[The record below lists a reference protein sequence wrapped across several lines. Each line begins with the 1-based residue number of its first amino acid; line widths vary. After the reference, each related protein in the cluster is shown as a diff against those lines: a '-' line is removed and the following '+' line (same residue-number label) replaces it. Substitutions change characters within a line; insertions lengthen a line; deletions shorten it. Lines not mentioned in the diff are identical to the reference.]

1 MESVHSLGF
10 SSTLLK
16 KMQEDEKSSLTEES
30 RVSPSNSPSEI
41 DVYVENLSEDK
52 MNLYTRSQDRRAS
65 VLLQNSANKENLHLI
80 KYFSFLIKHHFHLEP
95 F

>member
-16 KMQEDEKSSLTEES
+16 KMQEDEKSSPTEET
-30 RVSPSNSPSEI
+30 RVSPSISPSEI

-65 VLLQNSANKENLHLI
+65 VLLQNSANKENLHL
-80 KYFSFLIKHHFHLEP
+80 KKFQLFN
-95 F
+95 

>member
-1 MESVHSLGF
+1 
-10 SSTLLK
+10 
-16 KMQEDEKSSLTEES
+16 MQEEENNSLTEDS
-30 RVSPSNSPSEI
+30 LVPATNSPSEI

-65 VLLQNSANKENLHLI
+65 VLLQNSANNKEFTSHQNFQLLI
-80 KYFSFLIKHHFHLEP
+80 KNNSHLEP